1 MINTVAR
8 SRGVRGDRRYL
19 RIAIWAGL
27 LGYAIYLSGSAWAGQ
42 ANNGAGLIGRW
53 VATEGT
59 KREVVAVEAKRSS
72 FWSLLETE
80 KSERL
85 AFRRP
90 TLGDPRDEIAC
101 LALNI
106 YHEARGEPDEGKL
119 AVGHVVLNRVLSGR
133 FPSTVCEVVQ
143 QGGEI
148 RRHRCQFSWWCDGRS
163 DTPRNRRDWQRSS
176 ELALAIYWGQTDDPT
191 EGALWYHADYVSPA
205 WRNDFVQGRTIG
217 RHIFY
222 QAKLGQGYQVASQTS
237 GN

>member
-1 MINTVAR
+1 
-8 SRGVRGDRRYL
+8 
-19 RIAIWAGL
+19 
-27 LGYAIYLSGSAWAGQ
+27 
-42 ANNGAGLIGRW
+42 
-53 VATEGT
+53 
-59 KREVVAVEAKRSS
+59 
-72 FWSLLETE
+72 
-80 KSERL
+80 
-85 AFRRP
+85 
-90 TLGDPRDEIAC
+90 
-101 LALNI
+101 
-106 YHEARGEPDEGKL
+106 
-119 AVGHVVLNRVLSGR
+119 
-133 FPSTVCEVVQ
+133 VVQ

>member
-1 MINTVAR
+1 MINTDAR
-8 SRGVRGDRRYL
+8 IDGGRGDRRYL

-27 LGYAIYLSGSAWAGQ
+27 LVYALYLSGSAWAGQ
-42 ANNGAGLIGRW
+42 VNNGAGLIGRW
-53 VATEGT
+53 VAHEVT
-59 KREVVAVEAKRSS
+59 KRETVATEAKRRG
-72 FWSLLETE
+72 FWSRLETE
-80 KSERL
+80 KSGRL

-143 QGGEI
+143 QGGEV
-148 RRHRCQFSWWCDGRS
+148 RRNRCQFSWWCDGRS
-163 DTPRNRRDWQRSS
+163 DTPRNRQDWQRSS
-176 ELALAIYWGQTDDPT
+176 ELALAIYWGQTEDPT
-191 EGALWYHADYVSPA
+191 NGALWYHADYVSPA
-205 WRNDFVQGRTIG
+205 WRHDFDQGPTIG

-222 QAKLGQGYQVASQTS
+222 LAKANQGYQVASRAS